1 MPNPLSR
8 VLPGRPFF
16 FLSHDAPFDQKPELI
31 LDVMS
36 VISTWS
42 YCEVQAAELLSDF
55 INAEFRTAY
64 AMLNALTSSEARRA
78 AMLAAAKVAL
88 SADDLKLYEGV
99 EAAVRPSRNTRNA
112 FAHGLWGSLPRLRS
126 SLLLVRSEDLTES
139 HIAWAEMGNRG
150 SPDMYPGLDYSQVWV
165 YTAKE
170 LKKARESAWEALVLI
185 RMLRFCFARRSATPK
200 ESRVE
205 LAKMLTASQAPQR
218 KSRKKTRSAHRQ
230 SRARQDPP

>member
-8 VLPGRPFF
+8 VIPGRPFF
-16 FLSHDAPFDQKPELI
+16 FLSHDVLFDQKPELI
-31 LDVMS
+31 MDVMS
-36 VISTWS
+36 VINTWS
-42 YCEVQAAELLSDF
+42 YCEVQAAEVLSDF

-112 FAHGLWGSLPRLRS
+112 FAHGLWGSLPRLRD

-139 HIAWAEMGNRG
+139 HIAWAELGNRG
-150 SPDMYPGLDYSQVWV
+150 SPDEYPGLDYSKVWV

-170 LKKARESAWEALVLI
+170 LKKAREAAWEALVLF
-185 RMLRFCFARRSATPK
+185 RLLRFCFSRHSATPK

-205 LAKMLTASQAPQR
+205 LSKLLTASRGPQP
-218 KSRKKTRSAHRQ
+218 KSQKKTRSTRQQ
-230 SRARQDPP
+230 SRTRRGRP

>member
-16 FLSHDAPFDQKPELI
+16 YLSHDALFDQKPELI

-36 VISTWS
+36 VINTWS
-42 YCEVQAAELLSDF
+42 YCEAEAVALLSDF

-64 AMLNALTSSEARRA
+64 AMFNALTSSEARRA
-78 AMLAAAKVAL
+78 AVLAAAKVAL
-88 SADDLKLYEGV
+88 SPTDLKLYEGV

-112 FAHGLWGSLPRLRS
+112 FAHGLWGSLPRLRN

-139 HIAWAEMGNRG
+139 HIAWAELATRR
-150 SPDMYPGLDYSQVWV
+150 SQDDHPGLDYSKVQV

-170 LKKARESAWEALVLI
+170 LKKAREAAWEALVYF
-185 RMLRFCFARRSATPK
+185 RMLRFCFSPHSATPR

-205 LAKMLTASQAPQR
+205 LSKMLTASRVPPQ
-218 KSRKKTRSAHRQ
+218 KSQKKTRSARQQ
-230 SRARQDPP
+230 SRVGRGQP